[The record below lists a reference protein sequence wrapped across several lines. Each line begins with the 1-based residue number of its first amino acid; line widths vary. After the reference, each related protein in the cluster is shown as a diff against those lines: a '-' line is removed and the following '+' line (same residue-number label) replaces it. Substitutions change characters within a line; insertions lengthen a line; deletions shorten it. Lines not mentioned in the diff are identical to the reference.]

1 MESFNAVFLVYTFV
15 LTLFQARKL
24 VKMTI
29 KKWNE
34 NLEPKCKLILKSSES
49 NKSDS
54 FS

>member
-24 VKMTI
+24 VKITI
-29 KKWNE
+29 YKETERKTRV
-34 NLEPKCKLILKSSES
+34 KLILKNSES
-49 NKSDS
+49 NKSNS